1 MQEPTVRLDHIRIAS
16 PCPVSWEQM
25 TGDECVRRCDLCELN
40 VYDISRMSRL
50 EAESLIAKSE
60 GRICARLF
68 RRSDGTVI
76 TRDCPVGLR
85 AIRRRVVKTA
95 GAVCTAIISLCLS
108 VAGQKPQADK
118 NSCAAQVKTTRTV
131 SDAQTET
138 GMIVLKILD
147 VNGAVV
153 AGAEVTITKSAGQ
166 PIAGDATNR
175 PRHRTSND
183 EGRVEFAE
191 LVKGIYNLKI
201 EQPGFQIFMLNE
213 VPVQAKEI
221 ITLEV
226 TLTVSDTSV
235 TIGIVDSGYWIRHP
249 IDTHPD
255 MTIITSEMINR
266 VPRQE

>member
-1 MQEPTVRLDHIRIAS
+1 MKAPTLRLDHIRIAS
-16 PCPVSWEQM
+16 PCPVSWDQM
-25 TGDECVRRCDLCELN
+25 TGDERVRRCDLCELN

-85 AIRRRVVKTA
+85 AMRRRVVKTA
-95 GAVCTAIISLCLS
+95 GAVCAAIMSLCLS
-108 VAGQKPQADK
+108 VAGQKPQAGK
-118 NSCAAQVKTTRTV
+118 NSCESQIKITRKL
-131 SDAQTET
+131 SDTNVET
-138 GMIVLKILD
+138 GVIKVKILD

-153 AGAEVTITKSAGQ
+153 AGAEVTVTESNGPVVAGEVK
-166 PIAGDATNR
+166 NR
-175 PRHRTSND
+175 IRRRISSD
-183 EGRVEFAE
+183 EGLVEFAE
-191 LVKGIYNLKI
+191 MPKGAYNLKI
-201 EQPGFQIFMLNE
+201 DQPGFMIFTLNE
-213 VPVQAKEI
+213 IPVAAKEI

-235 TIGIVDSGYWIRHP
+235 TMGIVDAGYWLQRP

-255 MTIITSEMINR
+255 KTIIEMGR
-266 VPRQE
+266 RPR